1 MKFIFQMAWREM
13 RSSWRRLLFFF
24 VSIGIGVAAIITVRS
39 MIHNVDMGAA
49 VEAKDFMGADIQ
61 ISSDRAWTKEQL
73 AAIDEVAAPLI
84 KARIETVESL
94 SMVRPTDIFHITVT
108 PVQLKGIEP
117 GFPFYGEFELAGGQ
131 RFDYSLLERGGALV
145 ARSLTDKLELKVG
158 DRINIAKDSFEIRG
172 IIEREPGGGGGVAL
186 GQKVFVE
193 KQAVESS
200 GAAGAP
206 GLGRHAIL
214 LKVDDRDVQN
224 VEDRLRAKFANETV
238 GVTSYKDSEE
248 NISKGMTQTQDYVSL
263 IGLIILVL
271 GGIGIS
277 SVTRVFI
284 EQKRKSIAI
293 LKCVGGKSRRI
304 IVIYLVQVI
313 GLGFAGS
320 LLGVALAR
328 VALAA
333 LAKQLQ
339 STLPRVITYDLQ
351 FGAVVEGTAVGVLIA
366 VLFSALPLLRVKSV
380 RAGMLLRDIA
390 PSRNR
395 LDLLRMATAIAVA
408 GGLILLAAWQG
419 GSLRVGLY
427 FMAGLAVTAAVLYCV
442 AALLITIVKRVG
454 AFGTFA
460 VRHAISSLYR
470 PGNQTRVIVM
480 AVGLGAFLVIT
491 VWSLQRNLLRELD
504 FQREGR
510 IPDLV
515 LVNVQKGQEDEVIK
529 AVGDMGGR
537 NLKMIPIL
545 RARIVAING
554 EALDFSQP
562 ETRRNG
568 KRIGRDYGVT
578 YRSALE
584 PGETV
589 VQGRF
594 WDPTPS
600 PDPEVS
606 ISQQF
611 SGFLGLNLGG
621 TLTFDFQGRESQS
634 RKITATVT
642 SIRKTNAIRIG
653 PDIVFRPGVLE
664 SDPQLTIA
672 TLNGPSDGPGRAS
685 FQRELVDRYPMMSV
699 FDNVETLRRVERIMH
714 NIAVAISF
722 LGGLILASGGLILVG
737 SIAMTKFQRVYEIAV
752 MKTLGA
758 RRKTLIYIMLAEYSL
773 MGFVAGV
780 IGSLAGAGLSYAMS
794 SRVLEI
800 HFTFAPLV
808 IVIGILATA
817 ALVTVVG
824 ATASYDA
831 LTHKPLAIL
840 RAE

>member
-24 VSIGIGVAAIITVRS
+24 ISIGIGVAAIITVRS
-39 MIHNVDMGAA
+39 MIHNVDAGAA
-49 VEAKDFMGADIQ
+49 IEAKDFMGADIQ
-61 ISSDRAWTKEQL
+61 ITSDRAWTTEQL
-73 AAIDEVAAPLI
+73 AAVDSIAGPLI
-84 KARIETVESL
+84 RARIETVESL
-94 SMVRPTDIFHITVT
+94 SMIRPTDIFHMTVT

-131 RFDYSLLERGGALV
+131 RFDYSLVQGGGALV
-145 ARSLTDKLELKVG
+145 ARSLIDKLELKVG
-158 DRINIAKDSFEIRG
+158 DQINVGKDSFEIRG
-172 IIEREPGGGGGVAL
+172 VIEREPGGGGGVAL

-200 GAAGAP
+200 GAAGTP
-206 GLGRHAIL
+206 GLGRRAIL
-214 LKVDDRDVQN
+214 LKVDDRNVQTL
-224 VEDRLRAKFANETV
+224 EDQLKTRFANETV
-238 GVTSYKDSEE
+238 GVSSYKDSEE
-248 NISKGMTQTQDYVSL
+248 NISKGMNQTQDYVSL

-293 LKCVGGKSRRI
+293 LKCVGGTSRRI
-304 IVIYLVQVI
+304 TVIYLVQVI
-313 GLGFAGS
+313 GLGLAGS

-328 VALAA
+328 IALAA
-333 LAKQLQ
+333 LAKQLA

-351 FGAVVEGTAVGVLIA
+351 LAAAAEGTAVGLLIA
-366 VLFSALPLLRVKSV
+366 VLFSALPLLRVKRV
-380 RAGMLLRDIA
+380 RPGMLLRDVA
-390 PSRNR
+390 PARNR
-395 LDLLRMATAIAVA
+395 LDLLRMATAIAVGA
-408 GGLILLAAWQG
+408 GLILLAAWQG

-427 FMAGLAVTAAVLYCV
+427 FMAGLAVTAGVLYSV
-442 AALLITIVKRVG
+442 AALLIFVVRRIG
-454 AFGTFA
+454 ALGSFA

-515 LVNVQKGQEDEVIK
+515 LVNVEKDKEAEVASAVEDL
-529 AVGDMGGR
+529 GGS
-537 NLKMIPIL
+537 NLKLIPIL
-545 RARIVAING
+545 RARLVAING
-554 EALDFSQP
+554 DEIDFSQP

-568 KRIGRDYGVT
+568 KRIWRDYGVT
-578 YRSALE
+578 YRAALD

-589 VQGRF
+589 LRGKF
-594 WDPTPS
+594 WDSSPS
-600 PDPEVS
+600 RQPEIS
-606 ISQQF
+606 INQQLN
-611 SGFLGLNLGG
+611 GFLGLNLGA
-621 TLTFDFQGRESQS
+621 TVTFDFQG

-642 SIRKTNAIRIG
+642 SIRKTGTIRIG
-653 PDIVFRPGVLE
+653 PDLVFRPGVLE
-664 SDPQLTIA
+664 SDQQLTIA
-672 TLNGPSDGPGRAS
+672 TLNGPTDASSRAR
-685 FQRELVDRYPMMSV
+685 FQRELADRYPLMSI
-699 FDNVETLRRVERIMH
+699 FDNVETLRRVERIVH

-722 LGGLILASGGLILVG
+722 LGGLILASGALILIG
-737 SIAMTKFQRVYEIAV
+737 SVAMTKFQRIYEIAV

-758 RRKTLIYIMLAEYSL
+758 RRKTLIAIMVFEYSL
-773 MGFVAGV
+773 MGLVAGV
-780 IGSLAGAGLSYAMS
+780 VGSLAGATLSYAMS

-800 HFTFAPLV
+800 HFAFAPLV
-808 IVIGILATA
+808 IVLGVLATA
-817 ALVTVVG
+817 ALVTLVG
-824 ATASYDA
+824 TTASYDA
-831 LTHKPLAIL
+831 LAHKPLAIL

>member
-1 MKFIFQMAWREM
+1 MKFILQMSWREM

-39 MIHNVDMGAA
+39 MIHNVDAGAA
-49 VEAKDFMGADIQ
+49 VEAKAFMGADVQ

-73 AAIDEVAAPLI
+73 SVIDSIAGPLV
-84 KARIETVESL
+84 KARTETVESL
-94 SMVRPTDIFHITVT
+94 SMVRPTDIFHMTVT

-117 GFPFYGEFELAGGQ
+117 GFPFYGDFELTDGQ
-131 RFDYSLLERGGALV
+131 RFDYALLSGGGALV
-145 ARSLTDKLELKVG
+145 ARSLIDKLELKVG
-158 DRINIAKDSFEIRG
+158 DRINVGKDGFEIRG

-193 KQAVESS
+193 KQAVETS
-200 GAAGAP
+200 GAAGVP
-206 GLGRHAIL
+206 GLGRRAIL
-214 LKVDDRDVQN
+214 LKVDDRDVQSI
-224 VEDRLRAKFANETV
+224 EDRLKAKFASEPI

-284 EQKRKSIAI
+284 EQKKKSIAI
-293 LKCVGGKSRRI
+293 LKCVGGTSRRI
-304 IVIYLVQVI
+304 MIIYLVQVI
-313 GLGFAGS
+313 GLGLAGS

-328 VALAA
+328 IALAA
-333 LAKQLQ
+333 LARQLQ
-339 STLPRVITYDLQ
+339 SILPRVITFDLQ
-351 FGAVVEGTAVGVLIA
+351 LGAVIEGAAVGVLIA
-366 VLFSALPLLRVKSV
+366 ILFSALPLLRIKRV
-380 RAGMLLRDIA
+380 RPGLLLRDLA
-390 PSRNR
+390 PARNR
-395 LDLLRMATAIAVA
+395 LDFLRVGTAIAVG

-427 FMAGLAVTAAVLYCV
+427 FMAGLAVTAGVLYCV
-442 AALLITIVKRVG
+442 AALLVFAVKRIA
-454 AFGTFA
+454 AFGNFA
-460 VRHAISSLYR
+460 IRHAISSLYR
-470 PGNQTRVIVM
+470 PGNQTRVIIM

-515 LVNVQKGQEDEVIK
+515 LVNVQKGQEAEVGQ
-529 AVGDMGGR
+529 AVEDLGGR
-537 NLKMIPIL
+537 NLKLIPIL
-545 RARIVAING
+545 RARIVAIDRDTI
-554 EALDFSQP
+554 DFSQP

-568 KRIGRDYGVT
+568 KRIFRDHGVT
-578 YRSALE
+578 YRSSLE

-589 VQGRF
+589 VQGKF
-594 WDPTPS
+594 WDPSPS
-600 PDPEVS
+600 QDPEISV
-606 ISQQF
+606 SQQL
-611 SGFLGLNLGG
+611 GAALGLNVGG
-621 TLTFDFQGRESQS
+621 TLTLDFQGRQV
-634 RKITATVT
+634 TATVT
-642 SIRKTNAIRIG
+642 NIRKTGTIRIG

-664 SDPQLTIA
+664 SDQQLTIA
-672 TLNGPSDGPGRAS
+672 TLNGPSDSTGRAR

-722 LGGLILASGGLILVG
+722 LGGLILASGALILIG
-737 SIAMTKFQRVYEIAV
+737 SIAMTKFQRIYEIAV

-758 RRKTLIYIMLAEYSL
+758 RRKTLIAIMLAEYSL

-794 SRVLEI
+794 RRVLEI
-800 HFTFAPLV
+800 HFAVAPLV
-808 IVIGILATA
+808 IVVGIVATA
-817 ALVTVVG
+817 CLVTIVG

-831 LTHKPLAIL
+831 ITHKPLAIL